1 MPGYVSKARKEFGHE
16 MPRKKQDSP
25 YPVLPTTY
33 GAKAQYPERPDDSPP
48 LDKEGKHFIQRVNGK
63 FLYLGRAVDLT
74 ILAAVSAL
82 ASQQATP
89 TEETKRRAQQLMDYL
104 ATQEEA
110 ILTYRASNMVL
121 AVHSDA
127 SYLSEREARSRVGG
141 HFLLSKDEP
150 IPPDNGA
157 ILTVSTIIKAVMT
170 SAAEAE
176 LGGLFINSREAI
188 HIRNIL
194 HAMGH
199 EQPRT
204 PIQTDNST
212 AEGIINN
219 KILPSATKAMDMR
232 FHFLRCREAQ
242 KQFRFYW
249 RPGNTNKGDYPSKQ
263 HPGVH
268 HRNVRADFLTPQKYL
283 DAFRER
289 LARGTKASRGNTY
302 TMDKV
307 LAQ

>member
-1 MPGYVSKARKEFGHE
+1 

-25 YPVLPTTY
+25 YPVLPTKY
-33 GAKAQYPERPDDSPP
+33 GAKAQYPERPDDSPL

-74 ILAAVSAL
+74 ILAAISTL
-82 ASQQATP
+82 ASQQAAP
-89 TEETKRRAQQLMDYL
+89 TEETARRAQQLLDYL

-110 ILTYRASNMVL
+110 VLTYRASNMML

-127 SYLSEREARSRVGG
+127 SYLSERAARSRVGG
-141 HFLLSKDEP
+141 HFFLSKDDP

-176 LGGLFINSREAI
+176 LGGLFINARESV
-188 HIRNIL
+188 HIRKIL
-194 HAMGH
+194 EAMGH
-199 EQPRT
+199 AQPRT

-232 FHFLRCREAQ
+232 FHWLRCREAQ
-242 KQFRFYW
+242 KQFRFFW
-249 RPGNTNKGDYPSKQ
+249 RPGPTNKGDYPSKH

-268 HRNVRADFLTPQKYL
+268 HRNVRPDFLTPQKYL
-283 DAFRER
+283 ADFRER
-289 LARGTKASRGNTY
+289 LARKNT
-302 TMDKV
+302 V

>member
-1 MPGYVSKARKEFGHE
+1 
-16 MPRKKQDSP
+16 
-25 YPVLPTTY
+25 
-33 GAKAQYPERPDDSPP
+33 
-48 LDKEGKHFIQRVNGK
+48 
-63 FLYLGRAVDLT
+63 
-74 ILAAVSAL
+74 
-82 ASQQATP
+82 
-89 TEETKRRAQQLMDYL
+89 MDYL

-141 HFLLSKDEP
+141 HFFLSKDEP

-242 KQFRFYW
+242 KQFRFFW
-249 RPGNTNKGDYPSKQ
+249 RPGSTTKGDYPSKQ

-283 DAFRER
+283 DAFRES
-289 LARGTKASRGNTY
+289 LARKQGTNPYKQIGNT
-302 TMDKV
+302 V